1 MGNVLRLR
9 MKPQTTFL
17 AVMAQVIILL
27 VNYLMRQT
35 HTKAMNQI
43 DGTLIKI
50 RAVPEDGPK

>member
-1 MGNVLRLR
+1 
-9 MKPQTTFL
+9 
-17 AVMAQVIILL
+17 MAQVIILL